1 MFYDRYLLILIIS
14 AMLIAGSAFSS
25 AAQTLN
31 GIVKDIKGQPVADAV
46 VYATPV
52 SGQVNGTDPPPQAT
66 IDQIDKEYV
75 NYVTPVKVGTAIFFP
90 NSDDIRHHVYSF
102 SPAKTFEIPL
112 YPQGA
117 GPSVPIIF
125 DKPGA
130 VVLGCNIHDWM
141 KAYVYVVAT
150 PYFAVTDKHGTIS
163 IANLPSGE
171 YNVLVW
177 HPRMKKAGNS
187 SQQQVKIAA
196 KATVTTKFTLK
207 LKKIWRP
214 LRASKLGGGVY
225 R

>member
-1 MFYDRYLLILIIS
+1 MIYRRYLLILTIS
-14 AMLIAGSAFSS
+14 VILIAGSMFSA

-31 GIVKDIKGQPVADAV
+31 GIVKDIKGKPVADAV
-46 VYATPV
+46 VYAIYVT
-52 SGQVNGTDPPPQAT
+52 GQENAANSSTQTT
-66 IDQIDKEYV
+66 IDQIDKEFV
-75 NYVTPVKVGTAIFFP
+75 NYVTGVQVGTAIFFP
-90 NSDDIRHHVYSF
+90 NNDNIRHHVYSF

-117 GPSVPIIF
+117 GPSIPIIF

-171 YNVLVW
+171 YDIQVW

-187 SQQQVKIAA
+187 SKQHVRIAA
-196 KATVTTKFTLK
+196 GATVTTEFTLK
-207 LKKIWRP
+207 LKKVWRP